1 MRPEAEVDLPNRIN
15 PWTVVLLLIFG
26 LWLYSLMGSTGA
38 APSISYDTFVRF
50 VAENKVSK
58 ALIAEDRI
66 TGEFKSPERVTSKDK
81 FITTKRFQTTPPIP
95 QVPDLDLPA
104 LLKKHNVEFSFKTTS
119 PWLLI
124 IANFLP
130 VLLLVGFF
138 WFFFMRG
145 PAGGGGGG
153 VMQFGQ
159 SRARMY
165 GKERQVSTTFK
176 DVAGHEEAKR
186 ELVEVVDFL
195 KHPQKYLAI
204 GAEIPKGVLLVGPPG
219 TGKTLLARAVAG
231 EAGVPFFSVSAS
243 EFMEMFVGVG
253 ASRVRTLFDE
263 ARKNAPAII
272 FIDEI
277 DSIGRKRGA
286 GIGGGHDEREQ
297 TLNQILAEMDGFE
310 KDTSVIVM
318 AATNRPD
325 ILDPALLRPGRFD
338 RKVVVGLPSL
348 EERKEIL
355 RVHMRGKPV
364 ADDVD
369 VAELAQMTPGFSG
382 ADLKNLVNEA
392 ALQAARENSERIHRQ
407 HFLTALDK
415 IVLGLERGSLKLSD
429 KEKRAIAYH
438 EAGHA
443 VVSEVLPEADKTQ
456 KVSIVPRGMA
466 LGVTWHQP
474 EERVLVSYEH
484 LMDELSVL
492 MGGRAAEE
500 IFTGTITTG
509 AADDF
514 KRATETAKRMVL
526 EWGMGDHFKHIA
538 WDAGMGPVFLGEEI
552 ARRKDF
558 SERTAELVDEDV
570 RKILDA
576 AYARTRGILNEHD
589 AAMHAIAA
597 ELLEKETIPG
607 DRVRELLKSE
617 PPASEAAEA

>member
-1 MRPEAEVDLPNRIN
+1 MPNRIN
-15 PWTVVLLLIFG
+15 PWTIVLFLIFG
-26 LWLYSLMGSTGA
+26 LWLYSLMGNAGA
-38 APSISYDTFVRF
+38 APPISYDTFVRF
-50 VAENKVSK
+50 VTENKVQK
-58 ALIAEDRI
+58 VLIAEDRI
-66 TGEFKSPERVTSKDK
+66 SGEFKSPERVTSKDK
-81 FITTKRFQTTPPIP
+81 VITTKRFVTTTPIP
-95 QVPDLDLPA
+95 QVADRELPT
-104 LLKKHNVEFSFKTTS
+104 LLQKHGVEFSFKTTS

-124 IANFLP
+124 LANFLP

-145 PAGGGGGG
+145 PAAGGGGG

-165 GKERQVSTTFK
+165 GKEQQVSTTFK

-253 ASRVRTLFDE
+253 ASRVRTLFEE

-338 RKVVVGLPSL
+338 RKVMVGLPSL
-348 EERKEIL
+348 EERKAIL
-355 RVHMRGKPV
+355 LVHMRGKPI

-369 VAELAQMTPGFSG
+369 VEELAQMTPGFSG

-392 ALQAARENSERIHRQ
+392 ALQAARENGERIHKQ

-443 VVSEVLPEADKTQ
+443 VVSEVLPNADKTQ

-474 EERVLVSYEH
+474 EERVLVSFEH

-500 IFTGTITTG
+500 LFTGTITTG

-558 SERTAELVDEDV
+558 SERTAELIDEDV
-570 RKILDA
+570 RKILDG
-576 AYARTRGILNEHD
+576 AYARTRKILEEHD
-589 AAMHAIAA
+589 QAMHKIAE

-607 DRVRELLKSE
+607 DRVRAILKAE
-617 PPASEAAEA
+617 PTSGEAAAEA

>member
-1 MRPEAEVDLPNRIN
+1 LPNRIN
-15 PWTVVLLLIFG
+15 PWTIVLFLIFG
-26 LWLYSLMGSTGA
+26 LWLYSLMSSAGA
-38 APSISYDTFVRF
+38 APPISYDAFVRF
-50 VAENKVSK
+50 VTEDKVQK
-58 ALIAEDRI
+58 VLIAEDRI
-66 TGEFKSPERVTSKDK
+66 SGEFKSPERVTSKDK
-81 FITTKRFQTTPPIP
+81 VITTKRFVTTTPIP
-95 QVPDLDLPA
+95 QVADRELPA
-104 LLKKHNVEFSFKTTS
+104 LLQKHGVEFSFKTTS

-124 IANFLP
+124 LANFLP

-145 PAGGGGGG
+145 PAAGGGGG

-165 GKERQVSTTFK
+165 GKEQQVSTTFK

-253 ASRVRTLFDE
+253 ASRVRTLFEE

-348 EERKEIL
+348 EERKAIL

-369 VAELAQMTPGFSG
+369 VEELAQMTPGFSG

-392 ALQAARENSERIHRQ
+392 ALQAARENGERIRKQ

-443 VVSEVLPEADKTQ
+443 VVSEVLPNADKTQ

-500 IFTGTITTG
+500 LFTGTITTG

-570 RKILDA
+570 RKILDG
-576 AYARTRGILNEHD
+576 AYARTRKILEEHD
-589 AAMHAIAA
+589 QAMHKIAE

-607 DRVRELLKSE
+607 DRVRAILKGE
-617 PPASEAAEA
+617 PTSGEAAAEA